1 MVATYPS
8 SHHVGI
14 AMAMIMIIVVF
25 SGVAISKDTCRADQP
40 YLLCGGIMGAK
51 VIGEMTSTCI

>member
-14 AMAMIMIIVVF
+14 AMAVIMIVVVF
-25 SGVAISKDTCRADQP
+25 SGVAISKDTCRAGQP
-40 YLLCGGIMGAK
+40 YLLCGIMGAK